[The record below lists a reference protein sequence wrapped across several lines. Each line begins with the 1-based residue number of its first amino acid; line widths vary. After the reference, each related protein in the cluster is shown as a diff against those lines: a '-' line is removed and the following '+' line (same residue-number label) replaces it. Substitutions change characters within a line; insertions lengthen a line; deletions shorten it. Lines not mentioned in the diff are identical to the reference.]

1 MVPDARYNVQVETMQ
16 QVDLLC
22 SMWFLET
29 SWVRYMFAE
38 APPDPP
44 GYETGEDFM
53 LSYTLRKYAN
63 IDTYVLPQDSRTEF
77 DGNVDSGRELSKDH
91 ATTDR
96 SMVTVRNRLYR
107 KLIQRGGRYFLIN
120 NRPHNAARF
129 LYYLD
134 PRVDPAT
141 FSSFAPFFNKQQA
154 GSATESLMLTAG
166 FKSWSC
172 HVYLKSMGVRYVY
185 SVCLVS

>member
-1 MVPDARYNVQVETMQ
+1 MVPDARYDLQLETMQ

-29 SWVRYMFAE
+29 HWIRYMFAE

-63 IDTYVLPQDSRTEF
+63 IDTFVLPQDSRAEY

-96 SMVTVRNRLYR
+96 SMVRVVHPSLHVLY
-107 KLIQRGGRYFLIN
+107 ISDISN
-120 NRPHNAARF
+120 
-129 LYYLD
+129 
-134 PRVDPAT
+134 
-141 FSSFAPFFNKQQA
+141 
-154 GSATESLMLTAG
+154 
-166 FKSWSC
+166 
-172 HVYLKSMGVRYVY
+172 
-185 SVCLVS
+185 LVVV